1 MNLVESDPT
10 LPKSAAYQELNLQ
23 LAGLFAGENNG
34 LANAANMAALLYQTL
49 PDVNWVGFYFL
60 QGSDL
65 VLGPFQGKV
74 ACVRIELGR
83 GVCGSAAERREI
95 LVVPDVHDFPG
106 HIACDA
112 DSRSEIVV
120 PLIQRGRLLG
130 VLDVDSPKL
139 ARFDD
144 EDKEGLRTAA
154 DLLLISSQ
162 LAHLVAEGISAS

>member
-1 MNLVESDPT
+1 MQVIQSDPT
-10 LPKSAAYQELNLQ
+10 LSKSAAYRELNVQ
-23 LAGLFAGENNG
+23 LAGLFAGEKNG
-34 LANAANMAALLYQTL
+34 LANAANMSALLYQVL

-60 QGSDL
+60 QGREL

-74 ACVRIELGR
+74 ACVRIAMGR

-112 DSRSEIVV
+112 ESRSEIVV

-144 EDKEGLRTAA
+144 EDREGLRAAA
-154 DLLLISSQ
+154 DLLSASSQ
-162 LAHLVAEGISAS
+162 LDHLAG